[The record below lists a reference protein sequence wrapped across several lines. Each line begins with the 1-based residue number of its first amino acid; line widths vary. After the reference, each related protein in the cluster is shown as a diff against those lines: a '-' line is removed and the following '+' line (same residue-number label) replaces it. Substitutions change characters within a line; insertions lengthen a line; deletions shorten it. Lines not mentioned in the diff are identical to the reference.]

1 VLRRI
6 GRTGDRRREP
16 PLFVVALVVG
26 AVAAS
31 RFFAL
36 AHSPGEIDEA
46 VFSGAVTRF
55 DLFDL
60 SPQAPGFPVWILL
73 GRALLPLCVTPFN
86 ALATA
91 STLLAACAV
100 PALYLWGRRVVGGWS
115 ALAGVV
121 LGFALPVVWVNG
133 GRAFSDTP
141 ATALFIGA
149 LACLANIEQRRSPNQ
164 TRWRELVSARRA
176 RLLAVAAGL
185 LAAAG
190 CGVRPHLLLGFF
202 PLLLVW
208 TFRIVT
214 RPGRG
219 DAAWTFVLS
228 ALAGTAAWGAWLLA
242 QAGGAPGLFASLSER
257 AGFRTHALATGT
269 VGTVLDSFLVRDFL
283 SWRRAVAVLAVAG
296 VGLVLLALRKRRGAL
311 DLALVL
317 VPLFLS
323 LWLLH
328 SRAMSRYS
336 VPFVL
341 VLGLAVGAGLEAILR
356 RGPLAFGAASVA
368 AFFVAREAW
377 PDVRASAREETPP
390 IAALRTLERYV
401 HPGRETI
408 VADPDFHAFLR
419 TERWEGRLVVW
430 GYSDEELVQA
440 PRQMNKRLVRLA
452 DFTVEPDAPNAADAA
467 WQTWTRRGPV
477 AEALGNRRLL
487 SVAIRD
493 PAPPL
498 FGPGFGV
505 RESPPG
511 RPSFRWAGP
520 AAHLYVPADQGP
532 LCAVLSGER
541 PGETG
546 STTLRVTEAAS
557 GRLVLTRLVVPGP
570 FDLAIV
576 PRAVYGPMP
585 GPAEYVISCDR
596 PKDLPLLEGATRPA
610 QGCFTFRE
618 ATSSFAPEALWTRQ
632 GARLVAD
639 LGAPGD
645 GRFDPE
651 GFFGR
656 ERIGDA
662 GLDLRWT
669 TGEASV
675 VFSPVPGFFPT
686 RLVLRARAVSKP
698 VDVVVSV
705 GPVSAGTL
713 RVSPGLADA
722 FVVLP
727 PEAARALSGPE
738 PLRLSF
744 RVPTTVPK
752 SAGVGQDTRALGIAI
767 DRIALEE
774 VSPSTSSA
782 PR

>member
-1 VLRRI
+1 MRRI
-6 GRTGDRRREP
+6 GRVGDRRREP
-16 PLFVVALVVG
+16 PLVFAALIVG

-36 AHSPGEIDEA
+36 ANSPGEIDEA

-73 GRALLPLCVTPFN
+73 GRALLPFCVTPFN

-91 STLLAACAV
+91 STVLAACSV

-121 LGFALPVVWVNG
+121 LGYALPVVWVNG
-133 GRAFSDTP
+133 GRAFSDMP
-141 ATALFIGA
+141 ATALFLGA
-149 LACLANIEQRRSPNQ
+149 LACLANSEERRSPNQ
-164 TRWRELVSARRA
+164 TRWRDLVSARRA
-176 RLLAVAAGL
+176 RLLALAAGL

-208 TFRIVT
+208 TVRIMS
-214 RPGRG
+214 RPGRA

-228 ALAGTAAWGAWLLA
+228 ALAGTAAWGVWLFA

-257 AGFRTHALATGT
+257 AGFRAHALATGT
-269 VGTVLDSFLVRDFL
+269 VGTLLDSFLVRDFL

-296 VGLVLLALRKRRGAL
+296 AGLVLLAFRKRRGAV

-341 VLGLAVGAGLEAILR
+341 VLCLAVGAGLESLLR
-356 RGPLAFGAASVA
+356 RGFFAFGAASVV
-368 AFFVAREAW
+368 AFFLAREAW
-377 PDVRASAREETPP
+377 PEVRASARVETPP

-408 VADPDFHAFLR
+408 VADPVFHSFLR

-430 GYSDEELVQA
+430 GYSDEELVRA

-452 DFTVEPDAPNAADAA
+452 DFTGETGAPDASDAA
-467 WQTWTRRGPV
+467 WRSWTRGGLV

-487 SVAIRD
+487 SVAVRD

-505 RESPPG
+505 RESVPG
-511 RPSFRWAGP
+511 MPSFRWAGP

-532 LCAVLSGER
+532 LCAVLSGNR
-541 PGETG
+541 PAEAGN
-546 STTLRVTEAAS
+546 TTLRVTEAGS
-557 GRLVLTRLVVPGP
+557 GREILTRRIAPGP

-576 PRAVYGPMP
+576 PRAVVGPMP
-585 GPAEYVISCDR
+585 GPAEYVLACDR
-596 PKDLPLLEGATRPA
+596 PRELPLLEGATRPA
-610 QGCFTFRE
+610 RGCFTFRE
-618 ATSSFAPEALWTRQ
+618 ATFSYAPDALWIRQ
-632 GARLVAD
+632 AARLVAD
-639 LGAPGD
+639 VGAPDD

-656 ERIGDA
+656 EKIGDT
-662 GLDLRWT
+662 GLDLRWS
-669 TGEASV
+669 TGDASI
-675 VFSPVPGFFPT
+675 VFSPVPGFVPA
-686 RLVLRARAVSKP
+686 RLVLRARAVAAS
-698 VDVVVSV
+698 VDVAVSV
-705 GPVSAGTL
+705 GNLAAGSV
-713 RVSPGLADA
+713 RVTPGLAEVSLA
-722 FVVLP
+722 LP
-727 PEAARALSGPE
+727 PEAVRALSGPE
-738 PLRLSF
+738 PVRLWIH
-744 RVPTTVPK
+744 VPTTVPK
-752 SAGVGQDTRALGIAI
+752 DAGIGQDTRALGIGV
-767 DRIALEE
+767 DRVSLE
-774 VSPSTSSA
+774 
-782 PR
+782 

>member
-1 VLRRI
+1 MLRRI
-6 GRTGDRRREP
+6 GRVGDRRREP
-16 PLFVVALVVG
+16 PFVFAALVVG

-46 VFSGAVTRF
+46 VFAGAVTRF

-73 GRALLPLCVTPFN
+73 GRALLPFCVTPFN

-91 STLLAACAV
+91 STVLAACSV

-141 ATALFIGA
+141 ATALFLGA
-149 LACLANIEQRRSPNQ
+149 LACLANSEERRSPNQ
-164 TRWRELVSARRA
+164 TRWRELVAARRA
-176 RLLAVAAGL
+176 RLLALAAGL

-208 TFRIVT
+208 TVRIGA
-214 RPGRG
+214 RPGRA

-228 ALAGTAAWGAWLLA
+228 ALAGTAAWGAWLYA
-242 QAGGAPGLFASLSER
+242 QAGGVPGLFASLSER
-257 AGFRTHALATGT
+257 AGFRAHAFATGT

-283 SWRRAVAVLAVAG
+283 SWPRAVVTLAVASAGLAVLAS
-296 VGLVLLALRKRRGAL
+296 KRRRGGF
-311 DLALVL
+311 DLALIL

-323 LWLLH
+323 LWILH

-341 VLGLAVGAGLEAILR
+341 VLCLAAGAGLEALLR
-356 RGPLAFGAASVA
+356 RGYLAFGAAAVA
-368 AFFVAREAW
+368 ALFIAREAW
-377 PDVRASAREETPP
+377 PEVRASAREETPP
-390 IAALRTLERYV
+390 MAALRTLERYV

-408 VADPDFHAFLR
+408 VADPDFHAFMR
-419 TERWEGRLVVW
+419 MERWEGRLVVW
-430 GYSDEELVQA
+430 GYSDEELVKG
-440 PRQMNKRLVRLA
+440 PRRTNKRLVRLA
-452 DFTVEPDAPNAADAA
+452 DFTGETDPPDARDPMWRTFRHD
-467 WQTWTRRGPV
+467 GPV

-487 SVAIRD
+487 VVSTRD

-505 RESPPG
+505 RESAPG
-511 RPSFRWAGP
+511 RPSFRWAGV
-520 AAHLYVPADQGP
+520 AAHLFVPADQGP
-532 LCAVLSGER
+532 LCAVLSGDR
-541 PGETG
+541 PAEEGETE
-546 STTLRVTEAAS
+546 LRVTEAGS
-557 GRLVLTRLVVPGP
+557 GREVLTRRIAPGP

-576 PRAVYGPMP
+576 PRAVVGPMA
-585 GPAEYVISCDR
+585 GPTEYVIACDR
-596 PKDLPLLEGATRPA
+596 PRNLPPLDGATRPA
-610 QGCFTFRE
+610 RGCFTFRE
-618 ATSSFAPEALWTRQ
+618 ATYSFAPEALWVRQ
-632 GARLVAD
+632 GVRLVAD
-639 LGAPGD
+639 LGAPDD

-656 ERIGDA
+656 EKIGDT

-669 TGEASV
+669 TGDASI
-675 VFSPVPGFFPT
+675 VFSPVPG
-686 RLVLRARAVSKP
+686 LVPRRIILRARAVAVP
-698 VDVVVSV
+698 VEVAVRV
-705 GPVSAGTL
+705 GGVLAGTL
-713 RVSPGLADA
+713 LVSPGLSEVSANLSA
-722 FVVLP
+722 
-727 PEAARALSGPE
+727 EASRALAGPE
-738 PLRLSF
+738 PARLSF

-752 SAGVGQDTRALGIAI
+752 GAGKGSDTRALGIGV
-767 DRIALEE
+767 DRISLE
-774 VSPSTSSA
+774 
-782 PR
+782 

>member
-1 VLRRI
+1 VRRRI
-6 GRTGDRRREP
+6 GRVGDRRREP
-16 PLFVVALVVG
+16 PIVMAAFVIG

-31 RFFAL
+31 RFLAL

-73 GRALLPLCVTPFN
+73 GRALLPFCVTPFN

-91 STLLAACAV
+91 STVLAACSV

-121 LGFALPVVWVNG
+121 LAYALPVVWVNG

-141 ATALFIGA
+141 ATALFLGA
-149 LACLANIEQRRSPNQ
+149 LACLANVEERRSPNQ
-164 TRWRELVSARRA
+164 TRWRDIVSARRA
-176 RLLAVAAGL
+176 RLFALAAGL

-190 CGVRPHLLLGFF
+190 CGVRPHLLLGFL
-202 PLLLVW
+202 PLLIVW
-208 TFRIVT
+208 TFRIMA
-214 RPGRG
+214 RPGRA
-219 DAAWTFVLS
+219 DAAFTFVLS
-228 ALAGTAAWGAWLLA
+228 ALAGTAAWGVWLFA
-242 QAGGAPGLFASLSER
+242 QAGGATGLFASLSER
-257 AGFRTHALATGT
+257 AGFRAHAFATGT
-269 VGTVLDSFLVRDFL
+269 VGTLLDSFLVRDFL
-283 SWRRAVAVLAVAG
+283 SWRRAVAVLAIAG
-296 VGLVLLALRKRRGAL
+296 TGLALLAVRKRRGAL

-341 VLGLAVGAGLEAILR
+341 VLCLAVGAGLEFLLR
-356 RGPLAFGAASVA
+356 RGFLAFGAACIVA
-368 AFFVAREAW
+368 LFFAREAW
-377 PDVRASAREETPP
+377 PEVRASAREETPP
-390 IAALRTLERYV
+390 VAALRTLERYV

-408 VADPDFHAFLR
+408 VADPAFHAFLR

-452 DFTVEPDAPNAADAA
+452 DFTGETGAPDVSDPA
-467 WQTWTRRGPV
+467 WRSWRRGGLV

-487 SVAIRD
+487 AVAVRD

-505 RESPPG
+505 RESAPG
-511 RPSFRWAGP
+511 LPSFRWAGP

-532 LCAVLSGER
+532 LCAVLSGDR
-541 PGETG
+541 PAEAGETI
-546 STTLRVTEAAS
+546 LRVTEAGS
-557 GRLVLTRLVVPGP
+557 GRLILTRQVAPGP
-570 FDLAIV
+570 FGLAIV
-576 PRAVYGPMP
+576 PRAVVGPMP
-585 GPAEYVISCDR
+585 GPAEYVLACDR
-596 PKDLPLLEGATRPA
+596 PKDLPPLEGAKRPA
-610 QGCFTFRE
+610 KGCFTFRE
-618 ATSSFAPEALWTRQ
+618 ATFSYAPEALWARQ
-632 GARLVAD
+632 ATRLVAD
-639 LGAPGD
+639 LGAPAD

-656 ERIGDA
+656 EKTGDT

-669 TGEASV
+669 TGDASI
-675 VFSPVPGFFPT
+675 VFSPVPGFTPA
-686 RLVLRARAVSKP
+686 RLVLRARAVASP
-698 VDVVVSV
+698 VDVALSV
-705 GPVSAGTL
+705 GGIPAGTL
-713 RVSPGLADA
+713 RVAQGFGEVSLQ
-722 FVVLP
+722 LP
-727 PEAARALSGPE
+727 SEAARALSGPE
-738 PLRLSF
+738 PVRLSF

-752 SAGVGQDTRALGIAI
+752 NAGVGEDTRALGIGI
-767 DRIALEE
+767 DRISLE
-774 VSPSTSSA
+774 
-782 PR
+782 

>member
-6 GRTGDRRREP
+6 GGVDDRRREP
-16 PLFVVALVVG
+16 PLVLAALVVG
-26 AVAAS
+26 AVVAS
-31 RFFAL
+31 RLFAL

-73 GRALLPLCVTPFN
+73 GRALLPFCVTPFN

-91 STLLAACAV
+91 STVLAACSV

-121 LGFALPVVWVNG
+121 LGYALPVVWVNG
-133 GRAFSDTP
+133 GRAFSDMP
-141 ATALFIGA
+141 ATALFLGA
-149 LACLANIEQRRSPNQ
+149 LACLANSEERRSPNQ
-164 TRWRELVSARRA
+164 TRWRELVFARRS
-176 RLLAVAAGL
+176 RLLALAAGL

-208 TFRIVT
+208 TFRIMS
-214 RPGRG
+214 RPGQA

-228 ALAGTAAWGAWLLA
+228 ALAGTAAWGVWLFA

-257 AGFRTHALATGT
+257 VGFRAHAFATGT
-269 VGTVLDSFLVRDFL
+269 VGTLLDSFLVRDFL

-296 VGLVLLALRKRRGAL
+296 TGLVLLALRKRRGAV

-341 VLGLAVGAGLEAILR
+341 VLCLAVGAGLEALLR
-356 RGPLAFGAASVA
+356 RGFFAFGAASVV
-368 AFFVAREAW
+368 AFFFAREAW
-377 PDVRASAREETPP
+377 PEVRASAREETPP

-452 DFTVEPDAPNAADAA
+452 DFTGETEAPDVSDPA
-467 WQTWTRRGPV
+467 WRSWTRGGLV

-487 SVAIRD
+487 AVAIRD

-505 RESPPG
+505 RESARG
-511 RPSFRWAGP
+511 MPSFRWAGP

-532 LCAVLSGER
+532 LCAVLSGDR
-541 PGETG
+541 PAEAGD
-546 STTLRVTEAAS
+546 TTLRVTEAGS
-557 GRLVLTRLVVPGP
+557 GREILTRRIAPGP

-576 PRAVYGPMP
+576 PRAVVGPMP
-585 GPAEYVISCDR
+585 GPAEYVLACDR
-596 PKDLPLLEGATRPA
+596 PRDLPLLEGATRPA
-610 QGCFTFRE
+610 RGCFTFRE
-618 ATSSFAPEALWTRQ
+618 ATFSYAPEALWTRQ
-632 GARLVAD
+632 VARLVAD
-639 LGAPGD
+639 MGAPDD

-656 ERIGDA
+656 EKIGDT

-669 TGEASV
+669 TGDASI
-675 VFSPVPGFFPT
+675 VFSPVPGFTPA
-686 RLVLRARAVSKP
+686 RLVLRARAVATS
-698 VDVVVSV
+698 VDIVVSV
-705 GPVSAGTL
+705 GGIAAGSVRVAPSLGEVS
-713 RVSPGLADA
+713 LA
-722 FVVLP
+722 LP
-727 PEAARALSGPE
+727 LEAVRLLLGPE
-738 PLRLSF
+738 PSRLSF
-744 RVPTTVPK
+744 HTTTTVPRD
-752 SAGVGQDTRALGIAI
+752 AGVGQDTRALGIGI
-767 DRIALEE
+767 DRISLE
-774 VSPSTSSA
+774 
-782 PR
+782 